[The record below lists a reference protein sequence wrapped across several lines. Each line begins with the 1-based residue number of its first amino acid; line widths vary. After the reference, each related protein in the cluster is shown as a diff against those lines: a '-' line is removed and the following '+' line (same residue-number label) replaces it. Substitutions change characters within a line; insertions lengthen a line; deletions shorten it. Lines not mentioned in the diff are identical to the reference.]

1 MTSIQQ
7 IALQLSGG
15 FLVGVCVWLWLERK
29 RRIRRAKEL
38 KRLDGEIAGLL
49 RRLKE
54 VNAEIE
60 AVNVETIKQILS
72 GVELKSE
79 VGK

>member
-1 MTSIQQ
+1 MQGNKRPKRKLGARKRGEMTSIQQ

-15 FLVGVCVWLWLERK
+15 FLAGVCVWLWLERK

-38 KRLDGEIAGLL
+38 KRLDAEIAGLL

-60 AVNVETIKQILS
+60 VK
-72 GVELKSE
+72 
-79 VGK
+79 